1 MQFDDAVEEFLADL
15 KVSSPGSARAW
26 SSPLR
31 RAAMPTR
38 PTYGAEHA
46 KRYTDPDDI
55 RAAMERSRRKF
66 VGLGGR
72 DLDSITN
79 PDLKVIVSA
88 IQKEARSRVNGVQG
102 MGAQENAIT
111 ALRVFF
117 KWARAKGHTTA
128 TPDEGLDFTKRGKIE
143 RRAYSIAELGRIQ
156 GVLDRS
162 ADPEL
167 ARLFLRLA
175 LETGARHSEMLVLT
189 YADLDAADGTV
200 RLTPKG
206 FTGQYLYQP
215 ITASLFSSL
224 EAFVARRSTGPVR
237 DSTRLL
243 LDRRGRPISRR
254 YFEGLCGKVRRDIPE
269 LGRGSKSW
277 FTTHSLRHT
286 SATIME
292 RTGGEAVTRLFLG
305 HKDSS
310 KTQIY
315 TSATIEELRAA
326 MIAIWGEPLAGHGH
340 GFGVG
345 EVHAERLQAIVEMN
359 RAKQDSVDHFIS
371 RHEAPDEPDPMEVHL
386 AQVRD
391 REEWEAQESLLKQL
405 GVE

>member
-15 KVSSPGSARAW
+15 KLSSPGSARAW

-31 RAAMPTR
+31 RAAMPAR
-38 PTYGAEHA
+38 PTYGADHA
-46 KRYTDPDDI
+46 KRYTDPEDI
-55 RAAMERSRRKF
+55 KAAKKRSRRKF
-66 VGLGGR
+66 FGFGGR
-72 DLDSITN
+72 TLDSITN

-88 IQKEARSRVNGVQG
+88 IQSEARSRVNGVQG
-102 MGAQENAIT
+102 MGARENAIT

-117 KWARAKGHTTA
+117 KWARAKGYTTA
-128 TPDEGLDFTKRGKIE
+128 EPDEGLDFSKRGKIE
-143 RRAYSIAELGRIQ
+143 RRAYSLTELGRIQ
-156 GVLDRS
+156 EVLDRS

-189 YADLDAADGTV
+189 YADLDRADGTV

-206 FTGQYLYQP
+206 FTGEYLYQP
-215 ITASLFSSL
+215 ITASLFMSL
-224 EAFVARRSTGPVR
+224 EEFVARRSTGPVR

-286 SATIME
+286 AATIME

-315 TSATIEELRAA
+315 TSAKIEELRAA
-326 MIAIWGEPLAGHGH
+326 MIAIWGEPLAGHEH

-345 EVHAERLQAIVEMN
+345 EIHAERLQAIVDMN
-359 RAKQDSVDHFIS
+359 QAKQDSVEHFIS
-371 RHEAPDEPDPMEVHL
+371 RHEEANEPDPMEVHL

-391 REEWEAQESLLKQL
+391 REEWEAQQSLLRQL